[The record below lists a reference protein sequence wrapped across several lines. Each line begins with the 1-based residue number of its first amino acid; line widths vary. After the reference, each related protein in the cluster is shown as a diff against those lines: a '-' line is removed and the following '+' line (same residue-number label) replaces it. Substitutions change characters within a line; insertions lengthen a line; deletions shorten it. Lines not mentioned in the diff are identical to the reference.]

1 MVCRSRRVLV
11 VDDDP
16 DAREL
21 VSLVLE
27 QAGAEVTRAGDGLT
41 ALRVASERQPD
52 LVITDIEMP
61 RMDGVELARQLR
73 NCSATKGIP
82 IVMVTGTSID
92 DLTGHAEAVGCST
105 VVPKPCA
112 PDTLVGIVNR
122 HIGRRWED
130 GCAEQRH
137 PFLPIFPERRGS
149 QQPVVLASRHSR
161 ID

>member
-1 MVCRSRRVLV
+1 MANRSRRVLV

-21 VSLVLE
+21 FSQVLE
-27 QAGAEVTRAGDGLT
+27 QAGAEVTRADDGLT

-61 RMDGVELARQLR
+61 RMNGVELTRQLR
-73 NCSATKGIP
+73 NRSATKAIP
-82 IVMVTGTSID
+82 IVVVTGAAID
-92 DLTGHAEAVGCST
+92 DLTGHARAVGCST

-112 PDTLVGIVNR
+112 PDLLVGIVNR
-122 HIGRRWED
+122 HIGRRRED
-130 GCAEQRH
+130 GHPGQAH

-149 QQPVVLASRHSR
+149 
-161 ID
+161 